1 MLHNHEFLF
10 VTGKYC
16 IYIPTHCFQ
25 FAYATQS
32 LVFICHRQ
40 ILHLYTYSLFS
51 ICICYTIMSFY
62 LSQVNI
68 AFIYL
73 LIVFN
78 LHMLH
83 NHEFLFVTGKYCIYI
98 PTHCFQFAYATQS

>member
-1 MLHNHEFLF
+1 
-10 VTGKYC
+10 
-16 IYIPTHCFQ
+16 
-25 FAYATQS
+25 
-32 LVFICHRQ
+32 
-40 ILHLYTYSLFS
+40 
-51 ICICYTIMSFY
+51 MSFY

>member
-1 MLHNHEFLF
+1 MGSDLHHFSSE
-10 VTGKYC
+10 GSPQK
-16 IYIPTHCFQ
+16 
-25 FAYATQS
+25 
-32 LVFICHRQ
+32 LVPSTKGERRFNNSQ
-40 ILHLYTYSLFS
+40 T
-51 ICICYTIMSFY
+51 FY

-83 NHEFLFVTGKYCIYI
+83 NH
-98 PTHCFQFAYATQS
+98 